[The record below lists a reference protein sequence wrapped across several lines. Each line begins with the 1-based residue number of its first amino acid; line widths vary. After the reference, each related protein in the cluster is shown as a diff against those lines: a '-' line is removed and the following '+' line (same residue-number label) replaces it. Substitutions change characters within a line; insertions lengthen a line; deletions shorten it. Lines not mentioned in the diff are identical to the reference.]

1 MNWLCRYVAFQPG
14 QSRWRRAI
22 PLFYTL
28 LLMLLLMPFGV
39 QAKPDEVDVTLKRI
53 GERIEE
59 RLRDRFELAGLDY
72 PPQRIQLIALK
83 QSRRLELWAYQ
94 GKRWQYVHDYPVFAA
109 SGEAGPK
116 LLEGDKQVPEGF
128 YRIVELNPNSH
139 FHLSLKLNYPNAF
152 DWAQAIREG
161 RKQPGSNIFIHGNAL
176 STGCL
181 AVGNRYVEELFYLAG
196 KIGLEQA
203 GVMILP
209 YDFRR
214 QAIALTGGE
223 PDWVVGLYARL
234 KLRLADF
241 PLSEKAS
248 VCRYGCREVR
258 ALRQSVH

>member
-1 MNWLCRYVAFQPG
+1 
-14 QSRWRRAI
+14 
-22 PLFYTL
+22 
-28 LLMLLLMPFGV
+28 MLVLSPHRV
-39 QAKPDEVDVTLKRI
+39 QAMPDEVDATLQRLA
-53 GERIEE
+53 ERMEE
-59 RLRDRFELAGLDY
+59 RLRDRFELAGVEY

-83 QSRRLELWAYQ
+83 RSRRLELWAYQ
-94 GKRWQYVHDYPVFAA
+94 GERWRYVHDYPVFAA

-139 FHLSLKLNYPNAF
+139 FHLSLKLNYPNPF
-152 DWAQAIREG
+152 DWAQATREG
-161 RKQPGSNIFIHGNAL
+161 RDQPGSNIFIHGSAW
-176 STGCL
+176 SSGCL

-196 KIGLEQA
+196 KVGLEHA

-214 QAIALTGGE
+214 RAIVLTDGE
-223 PDWVVGLYARL
+223 PDWVAGLYARL

-248 VCRYGCREVR
+248 ACGYGCQEARTSG
-258 ALRQSVH
+258 QDIH